1 MIVKVKLSALAFAAT
16 LLSSNSLC
24 VSALSAAD
32 IPSDTPISSLLASA
46 NAHLAKG
53 ETNDAL
59 TYYDIAI
66 ARDPSNYLS
75 HFRRGAAYLSLGRMA
90 QAAQDFDKV
99 LTIKPGHEP
108 ALSQRAKI
116 RAKSGDWEAAKQ
128 DYLTLGSAQ
137 GAEEELERLVEAQGA
152 ASLATDAEKSQNWE
166 ECVTQAGA
174 AIMVASKVEGMSDL
188 KHVLQMQPG
197 LTDPHLQISTINFY
211 NLGEL
216 EQGMDQLRKC
226 LHSDPDSKS
235 CKKLYRREKTIDK
248 TLAQVQ
254 KHFDKHQ
261 YSSGVKLLVPSGEEV
276 GLVQEIKDDIKESR
290 ESGIIP
296 EHAPNHL
303 VTRLVELVCQAY
315 HETKNTHF
323 MDFSTKAQRHIEAE
337 NYEAAINALN
347 TAKENHPDA
356 NQIGGLLQ
364 NAHVELKRSKTK
376 DYYKIL
382 GVPKDADELQIKA
395 AYRRS
400 IKLNHPDK
408 AHKQGVTKEAAEKK
422 MAAINEAYEVLSD
435 PELKARFDQGEMI
448 RMITSNKEATHSKE
462 VAHLVVVVSLSN
474 MVDTMAVVSNLTSS
488 FGQGGSTSAKKKFR
502 FEAIKY
508 LLYDLSFGF
517 DQLTMDEFEVAY
529 TLDNEQ
535 QFWDEIDDIVSAK
548 CASYQLI
555 DNALRSY
562 LHFTTNF
569 KEEYLQSE
577 FEVAKCLQKLMQSEL
592 FATNKDYVRTQIVY
606 SLMQED
612 VPATLHVISSFLLF
626 DGRNNEITFE
636 IMNKEGC
643 FPRLLEL
650 VKKGNR
656 EDPTLHRLLLELLY
670 EMSRMQRLSFEDL
683 GQVDDEFI
691 SFLFQIIEELSD
703 DVDDPYHYPVI
714 RVLVVLN
721 EQYMVASTSN
731 WIPHIT

>member
-1 MIVKVKLSALAFAAT
+1 MIVKVKLSVLAFAAT

-116 RAKSGDWEAAKQ
+116 RAKNGDWEAAKQ

-137 GAEEELERLVEAQGA
+137 GAEEELEKLIEAQGA

-174 AIMVASKVEGMSDL
+174 AIMVASKVVSLRKTRAHCRFERGEVQEGMSDL

-315 HETKNTHF
+315 HETKNVKKATTYCEEALSLNENSLYGLLH
-323 MDFSTKAQRHIEAE
+323 KAQRHIEAE
-337 NYEAAINALN
+337 NYEAAISALN

-382 GVPKDADELQIKA
+382 GVSKDADELQIKA
-395 AYRRS
+395 AYRRA

-408 AHKQGVTKEAAEKK
+408 AHKQGITKEVAEKK

-435 PELKARFDQGEMI
+435 PELKARFDQGDDPNDHEQQ
-448 RMITSNKEATHSKE
+448 RGNPFQGGSPFGGGGFPFQHGGHHGGGQQFNFK
-462 VAHLVVVVSLSN
+462 
-474 MVDTMAVVSNLTSS
+474 
-488 FGQGGSTSAKKKFR
+488 FGQGGFN
-502 FEAIKY
+502 
-508 LLYDLSFGF
+508 FG
-517 DQLTMDEFEVAY
+517 
-529 TLDNEQ
+529 
-535 QFWDEIDDIVSAK
+535 
-548 CASYQLI
+548 
-555 DNALRSY
+555 
-562 LHFTTNF
+562 
-569 KEEYLQSE
+569 
-577 FEVAKCLQKLMQSEL
+577 
-592 FATNKDYVRTQIVY
+592 
-606 SLMQED
+606 
-612 VPATLHVISSFLLF
+612 
-626 DGRNNEITFE
+626 
-636 IMNKEGC
+636 
-643 FPRLLEL
+643 
-650 VKKGNR
+650 
-656 EDPTLHRLLLELLY
+656 
-670 EMSRMQRLSFEDL
+670 
-683 GQVDDEFI
+683 
-691 SFLFQIIEELSD
+691 
-703 DVDDPYHYPVI
+703 
-714 RVLVVLN
+714 
-721 EQYMVASTSN
+721 
-731 WIPHIT
+731 